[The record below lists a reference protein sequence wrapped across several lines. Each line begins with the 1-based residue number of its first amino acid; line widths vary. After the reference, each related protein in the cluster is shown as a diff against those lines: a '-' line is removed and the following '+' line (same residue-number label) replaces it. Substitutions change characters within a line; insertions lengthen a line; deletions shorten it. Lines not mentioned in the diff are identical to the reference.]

1 MAKLYLY
8 PLSIVAAAMWLVH
21 SLFAIMNLTTFEC
34 GKGPRHVDYLR
45 GTNTMDLVFSKGL
58 FQNVRVFCQRDSSC
72 RCRARRDSWQPVVWK
87 TPGKIIRDSDD
98 VWNNP
103 WSNKYYSCC

>member
-45 GTNTMDLVFSKGL
+45 GTNTMDLVFSKVRTMMRYCDIYICVYIYIL
-58 FQNVRVFCQRDSSC
+58 FSHIMFTV
-72 RCRARRDSWQPVVWK
+72 
-87 TPGKIIRDSDD
+87 
-98 VWNNP
+98 
-103 WSNKYYSCC
+103 